1 MPALVADKAVPTTPS
16 RLKNPSH
23 DTSSE
28 KAPNTQAA
36 DSHHRATCPALHCY
50 HGARGGQSS
59 RDRPPRGGHV
69 DPGGG
74 GPVPR
79 RRGAPGLSERAGG
92 PDGELQSW
100 DPELVDLCSWS
111 HIICD
116 ANNRVTHIELGYLN
130 LSGPLS
136 PELAKLDQLQ
146 YMRVGDNNIQGTIP
160 EEFSDLGNLISLDVY
175 NNNISGPIPASLGK
189 LSALKFM
196 RLYQN
201 RLTGPIPM
209 ELTGLSHLEILDLW
223 NNDLCGTIPT
233 SGPFQNLPPSSFAGN
248 PRLRIPGRQQGSDC

>member
-1 MPALVADKAVPTTPS
+1 MAPAVARVLAIVLLAAAASTLAVADPSPDAVA
-16 RLKNPSH
+16 L
-23 DTSSE
+23 
-28 KAPNTQAA
+28 QAFR
-36 DSHHRATCPALHCY
+36 S
-50 HGARGGQSS
+50 
-59 RDRPPRGGHV
+59 
-69 DPGGG
+69 
-74 GPVPR
+74 
-79 RRGAPGLSERAGG
+79 GLED

-116 ANNRVTHIELGYLN
+116 ANNRVTHIELGYSN

-160 EEFSDLGNLISLDVY
+160 EEFSDVGNLVSLDVY

-209 ELTGLSHLEILDLW
+209 ELTGLSKLEVLELW
-223 NNDLCGTIPT
+223 NNDLCGAIPT
-233 SGPFQNLPPSSFAGN
+233 SGPFQNFPPNSFAGN
-248 PRLRIPGRQQGSDC
+248 PRLRIPGQQQGADC